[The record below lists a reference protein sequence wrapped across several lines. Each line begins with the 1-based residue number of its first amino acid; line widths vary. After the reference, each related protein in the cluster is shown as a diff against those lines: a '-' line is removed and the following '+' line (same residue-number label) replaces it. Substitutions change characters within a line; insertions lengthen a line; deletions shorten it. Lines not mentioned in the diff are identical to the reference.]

1 MREILFRGKRTDNGK
16 WIEGSYV
23 KMPTE
28 EICIMTDKI
37 ETKFVFGILPET
49 VGQFTGLIDRNGT
62 KIFEGDVVHLIGGE
76 FYQGYH
82 EIDENIVVKDITDC
96 VYFGEVE
103 LLEVIGNIHDNPELM
118 EELVKKETE
127 KAINYWNEK
136 RGNNEI
142 D

>member
-1 MREILFRGKRTDNGK
+1 M
-16 WIEGSYV
+16 
-23 KMPTE
+23 
-28 EICIMTDKI
+28 
-37 ETKFVFGILPET
+37 
-49 VGQFTGLIDRNGT
+49 IDRNGT
-62 KIFEGDVVHLIGGE
+62 KIFKGDVVHLIGGE